1 MNESEDSKELFKLDE
16 DTFYE
21 IEDILGE
28 QWEDAR
34 GSAYDGLVSLLEKTN
49 LILRLPDR
57 NKEWKT
63 RAKKLIPKIT
73 AALNSINQTFPGH
86 ENDEKWDE

>member
-1 MNESEDSKELFKLDE
+1 MKGQEEKSENSFRLDE

-21 IEDILGE
+21 IEYILEE

-34 GSAYDGLVSLLEKTN
+34 GRAYDGLVSLLEKTN

-57 NKEWKT
+57 NKECKA

-86 ENDEKWDE
+86 KNDQK